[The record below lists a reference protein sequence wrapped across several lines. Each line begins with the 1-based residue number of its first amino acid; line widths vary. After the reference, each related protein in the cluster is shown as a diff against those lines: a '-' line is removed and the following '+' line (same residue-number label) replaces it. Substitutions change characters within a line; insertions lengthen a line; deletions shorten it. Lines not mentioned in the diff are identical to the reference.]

1 MPVIFDEVI
10 GTVEPELP
18 PAGGP
23 ESEEDGGSGAAVDP
37 MALRRELRIRARRDA
52 RLHAD

>member
-10 GTVEPELP
+10 GTVEPDLP

-23 ESEEDGGSGAAVDP
+23 MDEADSASGEALDP
-37 MALRRELRIRARRDA
+37 VALRRELRMRARRDA

>member
-23 ESEEDGGSGAAVDP
+23 DAEAEDTGGAALDP

>member
-23 ESEEDGGSGAAVDP
+23 ESEEGGDAGGALDP
-37 MALRRELRIRARRDA
+37 VALRRELRIRARRDA

>member
-23 ESEEDGGSGAAVDP
+23 DGEEDGGGGGGLDP
-37 MALRRELRIRARRDA
+37 VALRRELRIRARRDA

>member
-23 ESEEDGGSGAAVDP
+23 ADEQGSASGEALDP